1 MFIYEGKKKIN
12 DSEIVE
18 AFNIVFESAQLP
30 VEKPDVQ
37 VWKDSSGIHALI
49 VELISLIGRQI
60 EYCVGCLSCQ
70 STGQC
75 VIEDDANLIAEKMLK
90 ADVVC
95 YATPIYYYEMSGQMK
110 TLLDRM
116 NPLFSADYKFR
127 DIYMLSTAA
136 DDGPHVAD
144 RAVNGLEGWIECFAK
159 AELAG
164 SLFAGGVTGPGEI
177 ANHPALAKAYDMGKN
192 I

>member
-1 MFIYEGKKKIN
+1 MSKKVLIISTSLRRHSNSQALAEEFAKGAK
-12 DSEIVE
+12 E
-18 AFNIVFESAQLP
+18 AGHQ
-30 VEKPDVQ
+30 
-37 VWKDSSGIHALI
+37 

-70 STGQC
+70 RTGQC
-75 VIEDDANLIAEKMLK
+75 VIEDDANLIAEKMLN
-90 ADVVC
+90 ADVIC
-95 YATPIYYYEMSGQMK
+95 YATPIYYYEMAGQMK

-127 DIYMLSTAA
+127 DVYMLSTAA

-177 ANHPALAKAYDMGKN
+177 TNHPALAKAYDMGKN

>member
-1 MFIYEGKKKIN
+1 MSKNVLVISTSLRRN
-12 DSEIVE
+12 S
-18 AFNIVFESAQLP
+18 NS
-30 VEKPDVQ
+30 
-37 VWKDSSGIHALI
+37 HALAEEFAKGAKEAGHQ

-60 EYCVGCLSCQ
+60 EYCVGCFSCQ
-70 STGQC
+70 RTGQC

-127 DIYMLSTAA
+127 DVYMLSTAA

-177 ANHPALAKAYDMGKN
+177 TNHPALAKAYDMGKN

>member
-1 MFIYEGKKKIN
+1 MSKKVLIISTSLRRHSNSQALAEEFAKGAK
-12 DSEIVE
+12 E
-18 AFNIVFESAQLP
+18 AGHQ
-30 VEKPDVQ
+30 
-37 VWKDSSGIHALI
+37 

-70 STGQC
+70 RTGQC
-75 VIEDDANLIAEKMLK
+75 VIEDDANLIAEKMLN
-90 ADVVC
+90 ADVIC
-95 YATPIYYYEMSGQMK
+95 YATPIYYYEMAGQMK

-127 DIYMLSTAA
+127 DVYMLSTAA

-144 RAVNGLEGWIECFAK
+144 RAVSGLEGWIACFAK

-177 ANHPALAKAYDMGKN
+177 TNHPALAKAYDMGKN

>member
-1 MFIYEGKKKIN
+1 MSKKVLVISTSLRRHSN
-12 DSEIVE
+12 S
-18 AFNIVFESAQLP
+18 
-30 VEKPDVQ
+30 
-37 VWKDSSGIHALI
+37 HALAEKFAKGAKEAGHQ

-70 STGQC
+70 RTGQC

-95 YATPIYYYEMSGQMK
+95 YATPIYYYEMAGQMK

-127 DIYMLSTAA
+127 DVYMLSTAA

-164 SLFAGGVTGPGEI
+164 SLFAGGVTNPGEI
-177 ANHPALAKAYDMGKN
+177 TNHPALAKAYDMGKN

>member
-1 MFIYEGKKKIN
+1 MSKKVLVISTSLRRN
-12 DSEIVE
+12 S
-18 AFNIVFESAQLP
+18 NS
-30 VEKPDVQ
+30 
-37 VWKDSSGIHALI
+37 HALAEEFAKGAKEAGHQ
-49 VELISLIGRQI
+49 VELINLIGRQI

-70 STGQC
+70 GTGQC

-127 DIYMLSTAA
+127 DVYMLSTAA

-177 ANHPALAKAYDMGKN
+177 TNHPALAKAYDMGKN

>member
-1 MFIYEGKKKIN
+1 MRKKVLVISTSLRRHSN
-12 DSEIVE
+12 S
-18 AFNIVFESAQLP
+18 
-30 VEKPDVQ
+30 
-37 VWKDSSGIHALI
+37 HALAEEFAEGAKEAGHQ

-70 STGQC
+70 RTGQC
-75 VIEDDANLIAEKMLK
+75 VIEDDANLIAEKMLN
-90 ADVVC
+90 ADVIC
-95 YATPIYYYEMSGQMK
+95 YATPIYYYEMAGQMK

-127 DIYMLSTAA
+127 DVYMLSTAA
-136 DDGPHVAD
+136 DDGPHVSD

-177 ANHPALAKAYDMGKN
+177 TNHPALAKAYDMGKN

>member
-1 MFIYEGKKKIN
+1 MSKKVLVISTSLRRHSN
-12 DSEIVE
+12 S
-18 AFNIVFESAQLP
+18 
-30 VEKPDVQ
+30 
-37 VWKDSSGIHALI
+37 HALAEKFAKGAKEAGHQ

-70 STGQC
+70 RTGQC
-75 VIEDDANLIAEKMLK
+75 VIEDDANLIAEKMLN
-90 ADVVC
+90 ADVIC
-95 YATPIYYYEMSGQMK
+95 YATPIYYYEMAGQMK

-127 DIYMLSTAA
+127 DVYMLSTAA

-164 SLFAGGVTGPGEI
+164 SLFAGGVTGQGEI

>member
-1 MFIYEGKKKIN
+1 MSKKVLVISTSLRRN
-12 DSEIVE
+12 S
-18 AFNIVFESAQLP
+18 NS
-30 VEKPDVQ
+30 
-37 VWKDSSGIHALI
+37 HALAEEFAKGAKEAGHQ
-49 VELISLIGRQI
+49 VEFISLIGRQI

-70 STGQC
+70 RTGQC
-75 VIEDDANLIAEKMLK
+75 VIEDDANLIAEKMLE

-95 YATPIYYYEMSGQMK
+95 YATPIYYYEMAGQMK

-127 DIYMLSTAA
+127 DVYMLSTAA

-177 ANHPALAKAYDMGKN
+177 TNHPALAKAYDMGKN

>member
-1 MFIYEGKKKIN
+1 MSKKVLVISTSLRRN
-12 DSEIVE
+12 S
-18 AFNIVFESAQLP
+18 NS
-30 VEKPDVQ
+30 
-37 VWKDSSGIHALI
+37 HALAEEFAKGAREAGHQ

-70 STGQC
+70 RTGQC

-95 YATPIYYYEMSGQMK
+95 YATPIYYYEMAGQMK

-127 DIYMLSTAA
+127 DVYMLSTAA

-177 ANHPALAKAYDMGKN
+177 ANHPAFAKAYDMGKN

>member
-1 MFIYEGKKKIN
+1 MSKKVLVISTSLRRNSNSHGLAEEFAKGAK
-12 DSEIVE
+12 E
-18 AFNIVFESAQLP
+18 AGHQ
-30 VEKPDVQ
+30 
-37 VWKDSSGIHALI
+37 

-70 STGQC
+70 RTGQC

-95 YATPIYYYEMSGQMK
+95 YATPIYYYEMAGQMK

-127 DIYMLSTAA
+127 DVYMLSTAA

-177 ANHPALAKAYDMGKN
+177 TNHPALAKAYDMGKN

>member
-1 MFIYEGKKKIN
+1 MSKKVLVISTSLRKN
-12 DSEIVE
+12 S
-18 AFNIVFESAQLP
+18 NS
-30 VEKPDVQ
+30 
-37 VWKDSSGIHALI
+37 HALAEEFAKGAKEAGHQ

-70 STGQC
+70 RTGQC
-75 VIEDDANLIAEKMLK
+75 VIEDDANLIAEKMLA

-95 YATPIYYYEMSGQMK
+95 YATPIYYYEMAGQMK

-127 DIYMLSTAA
+127 DVYMLSTAA

-177 ANHPALAKAYDMGKN
+177 TNHPALAKAYDMGQN

>member
-1 MFIYEGKKKIN
+1 MSKKVLVISTSLRKN
-12 DSEIVE
+12 S
-18 AFNIVFESAQLP
+18 NS
-30 VEKPDVQ
+30 
-37 VWKDSSGIHALI
+37 HALAEEFAKGAKEAGHQ

-70 STGQC
+70 RTGQC

-116 NPLFSADYKFR
+116 NPLFSANYKFR
-127 DIYMLSTAA
+127 DVYMLSTAA

-177 ANHPALAKAYDMGKN
+177 TNHPALAKAYDMGKN

>member
-1 MFIYEGKKKIN
+1 MSKKVLVISTSLRRN
-12 DSEIVE
+12 S
-18 AFNIVFESAQLP
+18 NS
-30 VEKPDVQ
+30 
-37 VWKDSSGIHALI
+37 HALAEEFAKGAKEAGHQ

-70 STGQC
+70 RTGQC

-127 DIYMLSTAA
+127 DVYMLSTAA

-164 SLFAGGVTGPGEI
+164 SLFAGGVTDLGEI

>member
-1 MFIYEGKKKIN
+1 MSKKVLVISTSLRRNSNSHGLAEEFAKGAK
-12 DSEIVE
+12 E
-18 AFNIVFESAQLP
+18 ASHQ
-30 VEKPDVQ
+30 
-37 VWKDSSGIHALI
+37 

-70 STGQC
+70 RTGQC
-75 VIEDDANLIAEKMLK
+75 VIEDDANLIAEKMLN
-90 ADVVC
+90 ADVIC
-95 YATPIYYYEMSGQMK
+95 YATPIYYYEMAGQMK

-127 DIYMLSTAA
+127 DVYMLSTAA

-164 SLFAGGVTGPGEI
+164 SLFAGGVTAPGEI
-177 ANHPALAKAYDMGKN
+177 ANHPALVKAYDMGKN

>member
-1 MFIYEGKKKIN
+1 MSKKVLVISTSLRRHSN
-12 DSEIVE
+12 S
-18 AFNIVFESAQLP
+18 
-30 VEKPDVQ
+30 
-37 VWKDSSGIHALI
+37 HALAEKFAKGAKEAGHQ

-70 STGQC
+70 RTGQC
-75 VIEDDANLIAEKMLK
+75 VIEDDANLIAEKMLN
-90 ADVVC
+90 ADVIC
-95 YATPIYYYEMSGQMK
+95 YATPIYYYEMAGQMK
-110 TLLDRM
+110 TVLDRM

-127 DIYMLSTAA
+127 DVYMLSTAA

-177 ANHPALAKAYDMGKN
+177 TNHPALAKAYDMGKN

>member
-1 MFIYEGKKKIN
+1 MSKKVLIISTSLRRHSN
-12 DSEIVE
+12 S
-18 AFNIVFESAQLP
+18 
-30 VEKPDVQ
+30 
-37 VWKDSSGIHALI
+37 HALAEEFAKGAKEAGHQ

-70 STGQC
+70 RTGQC
-75 VIEDDANLIAEKMLK
+75 VIEDD
-90 ADVVC
+90 
-95 YATPIYYYEMSGQMK
+95 
-110 TLLDRM
+110 
-116 NPLFSADYKFR
+116 
-127 DIYMLSTAA
+127 
-136 DDGPHVAD
+136 GPHVSD
-144 RAVNGLEGWIECFAK
+144 RAVSGLEGWIECFAK

>member
-1 MFIYEGKKKIN
+1 MSKKVLII
-12 DSEIVE
+12 ST
-18 AFNIVFESAQLP
+18 
-30 VEKPDVQ
+30 
-37 VWKDSSGIHALI
+37 SSRRHSNSHALAEDFAQGDKEAAHQ

-70 STGQC
+70 RTGQC
-75 VIEDDANLIAEKMLK
+75 VIEDDANLIAEKMLN
-90 ADVVC
+90 ADVIC
-95 YATPIYYYEMSGQMK
+95 YATPIYYYEMAGQMK

-127 DIYMLSTAA
+127 DVYMLSTAA

-144 RAVNGLEGWIECFAK
+144 RAVNGLEGWIACFAK

-177 ANHPALAKAYDMGKN
+177 TNHPALAKAYDMGKN

>member
-1 MFIYEGKKKIN
+1 MSKKVLVISTSLRRN
-12 DSEIVE
+12 S
-18 AFNIVFESAQLP
+18 NS
-30 VEKPDVQ
+30 
-37 VWKDSSGIHALI
+37 HALAEEFAKGAKEAGHQ

-70 STGQC
+70 RTGQC

-127 DIYMLSTAA
+127 DVYMLSTAA

-177 ANHPALAKAYDMGKN
+177 TNHPALAKAYDMGKH

>member
-1 MFIYEGKKKIN
+1 MSKKVLIISTSLRRHSNSQALAEEFAKGAK
-12 DSEIVE
+12 E
-18 AFNIVFESAQLP
+18 AGHQ
-30 VEKPDVQ
+30 
-37 VWKDSSGIHALI
+37 
-49 VELISLIGRQI
+49 VELISLIG
-60 EYCVGCLSCQ
+60 S
-70 STGQC
+70 QC
-75 VIEDDANLIAEKMLK
+75 VIEDDANLIAEKMLN
-90 ADVVC
+90 ADVIC
-95 YATPIYYYEMSGQMK
+95 YATPIYYYEMAGQMK

-127 DIYMLSTAA
+127 DVYMLSTAA

-177 ANHPALAKAYDMGKN
+177 TNHPALAKAYDMGKN

>member
-1 MFIYEGKKKIN
+1 MSKKVLVISTSLRRN
-12 DSEIVE
+12 S
-18 AFNIVFESAQLP
+18 NS
-30 VEKPDVQ
+30 
-37 VWKDSSGIHALI
+37 HALAEEFAKGAKEAGHQ

-70 STGQC
+70 RTGQC
-75 VIEDDANLIAEKMLK
+75 VIEDDANLIAEKML
-90 ADVVC
+90 ATDVVC
-95 YATPIYYYEMSGQMK
+95 YATPIYYYEMAGQLK

-127 DIYMLSTAA
+127 DVYMLSTAA

-177 ANHPALAKAYDMGKN
+177 TNHPALAKAYDMGKN

>member
-1 MFIYEGKKKIN
+1 MSKKVLVISTSLRRN
-12 DSEIVE
+12 S
-18 AFNIVFESAQLP
+18 NS
-30 VEKPDVQ
+30 
-37 VWKDSSGIHALI
+37 HALAEEFAKGAKEAGHQ

-70 STGQC
+70 RTGQC

-127 DIYMLSTAA
+127 DVYMLSTAA

-164 SLFAGGVTGPGEI
+164 SLFAGGVTSPGEI
-177 ANHPALAKAYDMGKN
+177 ANHPALAKAYNMGKN

>member
-1 MFIYEGKKKIN
+1 MSKKVLVISTSLRRNSNSHGLAEEFAKGAK
-12 DSEIVE
+12 E
-18 AFNIVFESAQLP
+18 AGHQ
-30 VEKPDVQ
+30 
-37 VWKDSSGIHALI
+37 

-70 STGQC
+70 GTGQC
-75 VIEDDANLIAEKMLK
+75 VIEDDANLIAEKMLE

-95 YATPIYYYEMSGQMK
+95 YATPIYYYEMAGQMK

-127 DIYMLSTAA
+127 DVYMLSTAA

-177 ANHPALAKAYDMGKN
+177 TNHPALAKAYDMGKN

>member
-1 MFIYEGKKKIN
+1 MSKKVLVISTSLRRN
-12 DSEIVE
+12 S
-18 AFNIVFESAQLP
+18 NS
-30 VEKPDVQ
+30 
-37 VWKDSSGIHALI
+37 HALAEEFAKGAKEAGHQ
-49 VELISLIGRQI
+49 VELLSLIGRQI

-70 STGQC
+70 GTGQC
-75 VIEDDANLIAEKMLK
+75 VIEDDANLIAEKMLE

-95 YATPIYYYEMSGQMK
+95 YATPIYYYEMAGQMK

-127 DIYMLSTAA
+127 DVYMLSTAA

-177 ANHPALAKAYDMGKN
+177 TNHPALAKAYDMGKN

>member
-1 MFIYEGKKKIN
+1 MSKNVLVISTSLRRN
-12 DSEIVE
+12 S
-18 AFNIVFESAQLP
+18 NS
-30 VEKPDVQ
+30 
-37 VWKDSSGIHALI
+37 HALAEEFAKGAKEAGHQ

-70 STGQC
+70 RTGQC

-127 DIYMLSTAA
+127 DVYMLSTAA

-177 ANHPALAKAYDMGKN
+177 TNHPALAKAYDMGKN

>member
-1 MFIYEGKKKIN
+1 MSKKVLVISTSLRRN
-12 DSEIVE
+12 S
-18 AFNIVFESAQLP
+18 NS
-30 VEKPDVQ
+30 
-37 VWKDSSGIHALI
+37 HALAEKFAKGAKEAGHQ
-49 VELISLIGRQI
+49 VEFISLIGRQI

-70 STGQC
+70 RTGQC

-127 DIYMLSTAA
+127 DVYMLSTAA

-177 ANHPALAKAYDMGKN
+177 TNHPALAKAYDMGKN

>member
-1 MFIYEGKKKIN
+1 MKKVLVISTSLRRN
-12 DSEIVE
+12 S
-18 AFNIVFESAQLP
+18 NS
-30 VEKPDVQ
+30 
-37 VWKDSSGIHALI
+37 HALAEEFAKGAREAGHQ

-60 EYCVGCLSCQ
+60 DYCVGCLSCQ
-70 STGQC
+70 RTRHC
-75 VIEDDANLIAEKMLK
+75 VIDDDANLIAEKMLC

-116 NPLFSADYKFR
+116 NPLFGADYKFR
-127 DIYMLSTAA
+127 DVYMLSTAA

-144 RAVNGLEGWIECFAK
+144 RAVNGLEGWIDCFEK

-164 SLFAGGVTGPGEI
+164 SLFAGGVTNPGEI
-177 ANHPALAKAYDMGKN
+177 ADHPALAKAYEIGKN